1 MGLKIEKVS
10 KTYGDKKVVD
20 SISFSIDKPGVYGL
34 LGSNG
39 AGKTTTMRM
48 ILNIIQKD
56 EGEITWN
63 GKKVCKDNVRFG
75 YLPEERG
82 IYGKAK
88 LLDQL
93 IYFATLKGMQKEDA
107 KQEAITWCKKLGLE
121 DYLYKPAEQLSK
133 GNQQKVQLMIAII
146 HKPELLILDEP
157 FSGLDPVNT
166 KIIKEIILDLI
177 EQGTYIILSSHQM
190 AVVEEYCQD
199 IVMLKQGKTVL
210 QGNLNEIKKSYGRN
224 NLLIETYQEIE
235 QYIPQS
241 FKLIDKK
248 ANGYEFKIEKEEDA
262 QELLQTLIAN
272 KIVIQK
278 FELKEPSLQ
287 EIFIDKV
294 GE

>member
-20 SISFSIDKPGVYGL
+20 SISLEMEKPGVYGL
-34 LGSNG
+34 LGANG

-48 ILNIIQKD
+48 ILNIIHKD

-63 GKKVCKDNVRFG
+63 GKKVCKENVRFG

-88 LLDQL
+88 LYDQL
-93 IYFATLKGMQKEDA
+93 IYFATLKGMKKEDA
-107 KQEAITWCKKLGLE
+107 KEAAISWCKKLGLE

-166 KIIKEIILDLI
+166 KIIKEIINDLI
-177 EQGTYIILSSHQM
+177 KEGTYIILSSHQM

-224 NLLIETYQEIE
+224 NLLIETYQNIDGF
-235 QYIPQS
+235 IPQN
-241 FKLIDKK
+241 FKLIDRK

-262 QELLQTLIAN
+262 QMLLENLVAN
-272 KIVIQK
+272 KIVLQK

>member
-10 KTYGDKKVVD
+10 KTYGNKKVVD
-20 SISFSIDKPGVYGL
+20 SISLNMDKPGVYGL
-34 LGSNG
+34 LGANG

-56 EGEITWN
+56 EGEISWN

-88 LLDQL
+88 LYDQL
-93 IYFATLKGMQKEDA
+93 MYFATLKGMKKEEA
-107 KQEAITWCKKLGLE
+107 KEATINWCKRLGLE

-166 KIIKEIILDLI
+166 KIIKEIIMDLI
-177 EQGTYIILSSHQM
+177 QQGTYIILSSHQM

-199 IVMLKQGKTVL
+199 IVMLKKGKTVL

-224 NLLIETYQEIE
+224 NLLIETYQNIE
-235 QYIPQS
+235 SYIPEN
-241 FKLIDKK
+241 FEIIEKK
-248 ANGYEFKIEKEEDA
+248 ANGYEIKIKSENDA
-262 QELLQTLIAN
+262 QKLLETLVQN

>member
-10 KTYGDKKVVD
+10 KTYGNKKVVD
-20 SISFSIDKPGVYGL
+20 SISLNMDKPGVYGL
-34 LGSNG
+34 LGANG

-56 EGEITWN
+56 EGEISWN
-63 GKKVCKDNVRFG
+63 GKKVCKDNVKFG

-88 LLDQL
+88 LYDQL
-93 IYFATLKGMQKEDA
+93 MYFATLKGMKKEEA
-107 KQEAITWCKKLGLE
+107 KEATINWCKRLGLE

-166 KIIKEIILDLI
+166 KIIKEIIMDLI
-177 EQGTYIILSSHQM
+177 QQGTYIILSSHQM

-199 IVMLKQGKTVL
+199 IVMLKKGKTVL

-224 NLLIETYQEIE
+224 NLLIETYQNIE
-235 QYIPQS
+235 SYIPEN
-241 FKLIDKK
+241 FEIIEKK
-248 ANGYEFKIEKEEDA
+248 ANGYEIKIKSENDA
-262 QELLQTLIAN
+262 QKLLETLVQN